1 MTLLSDKQSKDNE
14 GALKQ
19 TQPLVGDLTLVI
31 MAAGIG
37 SRYGGIKQIAP
48 VGAHG
53 ELIID
58 YSIHDA
64 IAAGFTRVV
73 FVIRREIEK
82 DFCEAIYNR
91 IKRRIKAEYVFQD
104 IDDLPSGF
112 SVPNGREKPWGTGH
126 AVLAARNVVKEPF
139 CVINADD
146 FYGPDAFKKITK
158 FFAGKATE
166 RQYCIVG
173 YKLVNTLTDKG
184 TVSRGVCKANEKGFI
199 TDITEYRKI
208 ERQGAKITDLETG
221 AVFTEG
227 TDVSVN
233 FWGFTPD
240 IFTLLEK
247 QFIAFLENNNNPKTG
262 EFWIPAV
269 ASALINSGDASVKL
283 LTSNDTWRG
292 MTYREELDKLKK
304 EIAKLN
310 YPKII

>member
-1 MTLLSDKQSKDNE
+1 MAVLSNGHRKSSAS
-14 GALKQ
+14 G
-19 TQPLVGDLTLVI
+19 LTLVI

-82 DFCEAIYNR
+82 DFCEAIFNR
-91 IKRRIKAEYVFQD
+91 IKRKIKAEYVFQD
-104 IDDLPSGF
+104 IDDLPDGF
-112 SVPNGREKPWGTGH
+112 TVPDGRERPWGTGH
-126 AVLAARNVVKEPF
+126 AVLAARDVVKEPF

-146 FYGPDAFKKITK
+146 FYGPDAFKKVAD
-158 FFAGKATE
+158 FFKGQKSE
-166 RQYCIVG
+166 KRYCIVG

-184 TVSRGVCKANEKGFI
+184 TVSRGVCQTNDQGLI
-199 TDITEYRKI
+199 TNITEYRKL
-208 ERQGAKITDLETG
+208 ERQAGAIVDTETS
-221 AVFTEG
+221 AVFAE
-227 TDVSVN
+227 DVYVSVN
-233 FWGFTPD
+233 FWGLTPD
-240 IFTLLEK
+240 VFALFEK
-247 QFIAFLENNNNPKTG
+247 EFIAFLQKNDNPKQG
-262 EFWIPAV
+262 EFWLPAA
-269 ASALINSGDASVKL
+269 ASTLINSGEATVRL
-283 LTSNDTWRG
+283 LTSDDTWRG
-292 MTYREELDKLKK
+292 MTYREELDRLKK